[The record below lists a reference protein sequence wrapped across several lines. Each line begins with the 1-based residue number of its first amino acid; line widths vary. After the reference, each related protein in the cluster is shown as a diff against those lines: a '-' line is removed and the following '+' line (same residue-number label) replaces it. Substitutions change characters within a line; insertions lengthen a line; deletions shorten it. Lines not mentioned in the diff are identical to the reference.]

1 MLSISPRGDPH
12 NLNGEMYLSLA
23 TVQTMPCPP
32 RRPLGHGG
40 QETKLQLDRG
50 QRRWA
55 TTSQAQPTIS
65 YQRLLLSLSL
75 IRRMRTST
83 V

>member
-40 QETKLQLDRG
+40 QETKLQLDLG
-50 QRRWA
+50 QH
-55 TTSQAQPTIS
+55 Q
-65 YQRLLLSLSL
+65 
-75 IRRMRTST
+75 
-83 V
+83 